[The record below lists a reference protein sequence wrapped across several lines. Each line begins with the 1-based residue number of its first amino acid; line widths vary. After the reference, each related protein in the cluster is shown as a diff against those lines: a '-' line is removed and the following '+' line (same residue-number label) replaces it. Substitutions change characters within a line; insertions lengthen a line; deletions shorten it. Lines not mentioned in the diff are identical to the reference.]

1 MDEGASF
8 VKIIDDITGEYTR
21 AIKDLNDFSETLLE
35 RVESLTQEMAE
46 SRKIIE
52 DLENKIFYH
61 SMYHPEGFVNRTYF
75 DIFMQTELK
84 RKATDE
90 EWAAFVET
98 FTFNT
103 NTFRSAIY
111 GWIDGW
117 KNNHL
122 VKNENNNT

>member
-1 MDEGASF
+1 MDEGTTF

-35 RVESLTQEMAE
+35 RVESLTKEMAE
-46 SRKIIE
+46 SRKVIE
-52 DLENKIFYH
+52 DLEGKIFYH

-90 EWAAFVET
+90 EWTAFVET

-117 KNNHL
+117 KNNQL
-122 VKNENNNT
+122 VKNDNT